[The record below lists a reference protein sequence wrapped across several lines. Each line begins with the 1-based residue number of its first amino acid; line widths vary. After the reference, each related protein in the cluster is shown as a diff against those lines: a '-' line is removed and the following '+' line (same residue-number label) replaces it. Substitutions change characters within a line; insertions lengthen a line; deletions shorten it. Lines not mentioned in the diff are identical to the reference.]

1 MKSKNSLKKPAVL
14 SPVPRSGYRS
24 SSYCSSS
31 LPRAAAEIQRGLERW
46 LINEGAEQARV
57 EDADFNH
64 FIGHFAVRNIQVTVG
79 SSRTLLVSQANM
91 DFALP
96 PLLHKLLVI
105 NEIHLRDSMLIVERT
120 TDGH

>member
-1 MKSKNSLKKPAVL
+1 MKSKNSLKKPAVF
-14 SPVPRSGYRS
+14 SPVPRSGYRP

-46 LINEGAEQARV
+46 LIYEGAEQARV

-91 DFALP
+91 NFALL
-96 PLLHKLLVI
+96 PLLRKQLVI
-105 NEIHLRDSMLIVERT
+105 NEIRLRDSMLIVERT